1 MLFDLFY
8 KIKRVNIFIILIAC
22 LCCCPAAKAQY
33 FDLKHGHKQQV
44 IPFKLIRNMIVI
56 QLKIND
62 KGPFNFILDTGVGL
76 MIITEPNLVDSINLK
91 SKTTIKIPGLG
102 EGDDAEA
109 YITSVLN
116 VQIKGLISHDVIAA
130 ILKKDHFNLSN
141 YIGMPIDGLLGYE
154 FFNSLAV
161 KVDFNDSTLTICRPT
176 DLHHLRKSSKIPI
189 TVEARKPYLQAL
201 VTYSNGK
208 CKDSKLVID
217 LGAGHP
223 VSLENMVKN
232 NGLPSKYILAN
243 LGVGL
248 NGAINGYL
256 SRINEIQLS
265 KYTIKNVLASF
276 PDSNNQPAGIV
287 PRDGNLGLGLL
298 KKFNVIFDYSDS
310 AIYIRPNDYFNEPF
324 EHDMSGLEYYADNG
338 YKHIIISRVEPGS
351 PGDIIGLEKGDEI
364 VSINLK
370 PVSKMSLEEIDS
382 LFKSKDGRGI
392 LLEIFHD
399 SKYDNVVLTLKR
411 RI

>member
-1 MLFDLFY
+1 MLFSLFS
-8 KIKRVNIFIILIAC
+8 KIKRVTVFLIFMAC
-22 LCCCPAAKAQY
+22 LCIPLYSSAQY
-33 FDLKHGHKQQV
+33 FDLKPHNKRQV

-56 QLKIND
+56 QLNIND

-76 MIITEPNLVDSINLK
+76 MIITEPNLVDSINLT
-91 SKTTIKIPGLG
+91 SKKTIKIPGLG

-109 YITSVLN
+109 YITSTINL
-116 VQIKGLISHDVIAA
+116 QIPGLISHDIVAA

-154 FFNSLAV
+154 FFSNLAV
-161 KVDFNDSTLTICRPT
+161 NVNFNDSTITVCRPA
-176 DLHHLRKSSKIPI
+176 DLRPFRNSSKLRISI
-189 TVEARKPYLQAL
+189 EEHKPYLQSL
-201 VTYSNGK
+201 VIYTNGK
-208 CKDSKLVID
+208 SKDSKLIID

-223 VSLENMVKN
+223 ISLENMIKN
-232 NGLPSKYILAN
+232 NGLPTKYIPAN

-256 SRINEIQLS
+256 SRVDQVQLG
-265 KYTIKNVLASF
+265 KYTIKNILASF
-276 PDSNNQPAGIV
+276 PESDNIPVGII

-298 KKFNVIFDYSDS
+298 KKFNVIFDYPDS
-310 AIYIRPNDYFNEPF
+310 VMYIKPNDYFNEPF
-324 EHDMSGLEYYADNG
+324 EHDMSGLEYYASND

-351 PGDIIGLEKGDEI
+351 SADAVGLEKGDEI
-364 VSINLK
+364 VTINLK

-382 LFKSKDGRGI
+382 LFKSKDGRNI

-399 SKYDNVVLTLKR
+399 SKYDNVILSLKR